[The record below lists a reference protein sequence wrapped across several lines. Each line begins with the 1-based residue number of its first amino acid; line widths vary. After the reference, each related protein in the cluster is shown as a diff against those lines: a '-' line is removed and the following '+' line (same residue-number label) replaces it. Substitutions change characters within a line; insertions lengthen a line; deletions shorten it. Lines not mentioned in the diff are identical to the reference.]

1 MRLAQHDKLVMI
13 GDSITDC
20 GRSRPIGEGLGA
32 ALGNGYVSIAAGLL
46 QSVYPELAVR
56 VVNVGTS
63 GHTVRDLA
71 ARWQTDVLDLSPD
84 WVSIMIGTNDVWRQ
98 YDQPY
103 IKESHVYADEYE
115 ETLSELVEK
124 TLTHV
129 KGIVL
134 MTPFYLEPN
143 RSDAMR
149 STMDLYGGIV
159 KRVAENHGTLFV
171 DTQAAFDRV
180 LAHIYPATIA
190 WDRVH
195 PSTTGHITLAKA
207 FLDALGFSWQ
217 GEAGA
222 AE

>member
-1 MRLAQHDKLVMI
+1 MKLTSNDKLVMI

-20 GRSRPIGEGLGA
+20 GRGRPFGEGLGSG
-32 ALGNGYVSIAAGLL
+32 LGTGYVSVAAGLL

-71 ARWQTDVLDLSPD
+71 GRWQTDVLDLSPD
-84 WVSIMIGTNDVWRQ
+84 WVSVMIGTNDVWRQ
-98 YDQPY
+98 FDQPY
-103 IKESHVYADEYE
+103 IKESHVYAEEYE

-143 RSDAMR
+143 REDAMR
-149 STMDLYGGIV
+149 RTMDQYGGIV

-171 DTQAAFDRV
+171 DTQAAFDKM

-195 PSTTGHITLAKA
+195 PSASGHVALAKA
-207 FLDALGFSWQ
+207 FLDALDFSWD
-217 GEAGA
+217 GA
-222 AE
+222 VKA

>member
-1 MRLAQHDKLVMI
+1 MKLSSNDKLVMI

-20 GRSRPIGEGLGA
+20 GRGRPFGEGLGA
-32 ALGNGYVSIAAGLL
+32 GLGNGYVSVAAGLL
-46 QSVYPELAVR
+46 QSIYPELAVR

-71 ARWQTDVLDLSPD
+71 GRWQTDVLDLSPD
-84 WVSIMIGTNDVWRQ
+84 WVSVMIGTNDVWRQ

-103 IKESHVYADEYE
+103 IKESHVYAEEYE

-143 RSDAMR
+143 PSDAMR
-149 STMDLYGGIV
+149 QSMDLYGGIV
-159 KRVAENHGTLFV
+159 KRIAENHGTLFV
-171 DTQAAFDRV
+171 DTQAAFDKI
-180 LAHIYPATIA
+180 LAHVYPATIA

-195 PSTTGHITLAKA
+195 PSATGHIALAKA
-207 FLDALGFSWQ
+207 FLDALGFSWD
-217 GEAGA
+217 GA
-222 AE
+222 ARAE

>member
-1 MRLAQHDKLVMI
+1 MI

-20 GRSRPIGEGLGA
+20 GRSRPIGEGLGG

-46 QSVYPELAVR
+46 QSVYPQLPVR
-56 VVNVGTS
+56 VVNVGSS

-71 ARWQTDVLDLSPD
+71 ERWQTDVLDLAPD

-103 IKESHVYADEYE
+103 IKESHVYAEEYE

-149 STMDLYGGIV
+149 ATMDQYGGIV
-159 KRVAENHGTLFV
+159 KRIAENHGTLFV

-195 PSTTGHITLAKA
+195 PNAAGHITLAKA
-207 FLDALGFSWQ
+207 LLDALGFSWD
-217 GEAGA
+217 GAGDGT
-222 AE
+222 E